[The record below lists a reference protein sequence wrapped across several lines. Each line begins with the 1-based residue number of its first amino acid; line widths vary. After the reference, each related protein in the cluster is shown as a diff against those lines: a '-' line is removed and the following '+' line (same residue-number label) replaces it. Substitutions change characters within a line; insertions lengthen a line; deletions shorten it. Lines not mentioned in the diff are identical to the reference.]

1 MAFGDFTVTRAST
14 KNVLGSAGLYVS
26 VANNVPAF
34 EFNTDGSYRGL
45 LVEPGATNL
54 FTRSQEF
61 NDAAWVKVASTIT
74 ANAAVAPDGTTTAD
88 KLVETAVDSIHYA
101 EQNKTLTAAVHSIS
115 FYMKAGERTWG
126 GIRGVNSVSGNCLA
140 WFNLATGAKGSVSG
154 TGATSSIENVGSGW
168 YRCTLTIALASA
180 SPFEYRVF
188 VATGDNVTNYL
199 GDGTSGIFIWQGQ
212 LETGVIATSP
222 IVTAGSTV
230 ARSTD
235 VVTLT
240 GASSLIGQAQG
251 TIAVRVNIRD
261 LSSGNRRIFVLDNG
275 AEAQSIYLRVGTANQ
290 IQLVVFNTTV
300 QALISGANN
309 QSGTFGIVVRYGLDD
324 FSLHVNGATIGT
336 DTSGTVPVTSIMRIG
351 SSDIPATASH
361 YLNDRISAVAV
372 LPNKITTAE
381 ANALSLSLSTL

>member
-188 VATGDNVTNYL
+188 VATGDTVTNYL
-199 GDGTSGIFIWQGQ
+199 GDGTSGIFIWQAQ
-212 LETGVIATSP
+212 LETGVVATSY
-222 IVTAGSTV
+222 IVTAAGT
-230 ARSTD
+230 ANRATD

-240 GASSLIGQAQG
+240 GASSLIGQTQG

-290 IQLVVFNTTV
+290 IQLVVFNTGA
-300 QALISGANN
+300 QAVISGANN
-309 QSGTFGIVVRYGLDD
+309 QSGTLGIVARYGLDD